1 MHRANRAGRWTYRI
15 RPAVGSRGCA
25 PCRVWRF
32 SARPEQGSRAAPLPI
47 FAYFLSAEK
56 VWPGFGAAAPM
67 PVQII
72 SLRIYFAEY
81 GEPIQADGRWPSLH
95 PSDGNAAPNPPNKS
109 FPFIIPH
116 PRYTLPIGGVLF
128 PTKCYFV
135 GSPFHFID
143 FARQSLTKS
152 TPNGRRGAIAP
163 FPNTPS
169 HTFVLGLHTK

>member
-32 SARPEQGSRAAPLPI
+32 SARPEQRSRAKPLPI

-116 PRYTLPIGGVLF
+116 PP
-128 PTKCYFV
+128 
-135 GSPFHFID
+135 S
-143 FARQSLTKS
+143 
-152 TPNGRRGAIAP
+152 GRAP
-163 FPNTPS
+163 FAQGGLFSRRTTVGTGVPDGPQEVLPS
-169 HTFVLGLHTK
+169 EVTEEWSGR